1 MVFTS
6 NSFSIILRPVTGR
19 IYLSLEDER
28 EPFSVRLGVNQLA
41 AEWLLLPRIETYAI
55 NQTVVIRIPAPH

>member
-6 NSFSIILRPVTGR
+6 NFLSIILRPVTGS

-28 EPFSVRLGVNQLA
+28 QPFSVRLG
-41 AEWLLLPRIETYAI
+41 
-55 NQTVVIRIPAPH
+55 